1 MIVSKAVWVHF
12 IYELIS
18 EYFDGKIDKGGKS
31 YIKHLHEVAN
41 KAHDLAQAA
50 DYSIDDCWKVYQV
63 GLLHDI
69 FEDTP
74 CTEQE
79 LLDIGISP
87 QVIEAIKSVTRQPDE
102 EYYFDF
108 IKKVSEN
115 KYAKIVKI
123 ADLEHNMDITRLK
136 KFGDYEMKR
145 LKKYWYSW
153 KYLKGELTEEKV
165 KKEIGDIK

>member
-1 MIVSKAVWVHF
+1 MIMNIHVV
-12 IYELIS
+12 YDLINK
-18 EYFDGKIDKGGKS
+18 YFDGKLDKGGNP
-31 YIKHLHEVAN
+31 YIKHLHSVAN
-41 KAHDLAQAA
+41 KAYDLAEAIG
-50 DYSIDDCWKVYQV
+50 YSIDDCSKVYQV

-69 FEDTP
+69 FEDTD
-74 CTEQE
+74 CSERELIVTGFSQE
-79 LLDIGISP
+79 
-87 QVIEAIKSVTRQPDE
+87 VIESIKAITRLNE
-102 EYYFDF
+102 IYYFDF

-153 KYLKGELTEEKV
+153 KYLKGELTEENV
-165 KKEIGDIK
+165 RKEIGDIN

>member
-1 MIVSKAVWVHF
+1 MQF

-18 EYFDGKIDKGGKS
+18 EYFDGKVDKGGKP

-69 FEDTP
+69 FEDTD
-74 CTEQE
+74 CSERE
-79 LLDIGISP
+79 LIEIGIS
-87 QVIEAIKSVTRQPDE
+87 QEVIEAIKAITRLNE
-102 EYYFDF
+102 TYYFDF
-108 IKKVSEN
+108 IKRVEKN

-153 KYLKGELTEEKV
+153 KYLKGELSEEKV
-165 KKEIGDIK
+165 KKEIEDIK